1 MHFYWKLNKFV
12 DVLQLLRFQTRELF
26 AAYLLTYLLT
36 NTNADKTCIFHFL
49 HVTQL
54 DKVT

>member
-26 AAYLLTYLLT
+26 AAYLLT
-36 NTNADKTCIFHFL
+36 NTNADKTSIWFFISYIWHS
-49 HVTQL
+49 
-54 DKVT
+54 

>member
-26 AAYLLTYLLT
+26 AAYLLT
-36 NTNADKTCIFHFL
+36 NTNADKTCIWFFISYMW
-49 HVTQL
+49 
-54 DKVT
+54 DS